1 MELERQNVLPVAA
14 VKKQVWT
21 NARFLV
27 LWLAS
32 AFTNLA
38 FSVYL
43 LTESWYV
50 VQRLH
55 HENWLGIVMMTT
67 TIPRVVLMTFA
78 GVLADR
84 IRRSTILA
92 LANGIRVV
100 LVAAMVVLAADNS
113 LPIWGLLGFALAFGV
128 LDAFHGPASSSM
140 LPNIVDKEH
149 LVRGNS
155 ILQTTNQLS
164 LLLGPALAGVLM
176 KFASFEVSFAV
187 SALLLL
193 VAAFVVRFLRDEAS
207 GAGKEGTPFLRQLKD
222 GLVYIKGFP
231 FLLTMMSVSLIINL
245 LVVGPMNAG
254 LPVLVNHAFS
264 GNVLVLSYME
274 SAIAFGMMAGAL
286 MVGILQPKRRRGFLA
301 LLFVALDGIL
311 VVLLSQ
317 ITAVWQG
324 VAIMFAMGLFIAL
337 CNVLIAALVQQM
349 VKPEMMGRVQGVMGT
364 ASFGFIPVSFAIVS
378 ALLSSG
384 IEISGVMLTAG
395 ILLIVF
401 MLIILAAAKSVRAAD

>member
-1 MELERQNVLPVAA
+1 MELQRQNALPIMA

-55 HENWLGIVMMTT
+55 HESWLGIVMMVT

-84 IRRSTILA
+84 IRRSTILVY
-92 LANGIRVV
+92 ANGIRVV
-100 LVAAMVVLAADNS
+100 LIAVMVVLAAENS
-113 LPIWGLLGFALAFGV
+113 LSMSGLLGFALLFGV
-128 LDAFHGPASSSM
+128 LDSFHNPASSSM

-149 LVRGNS
+149 LIRGNS
-155 ILQTTNQLS
+155 ILQTTNQMC
-164 LLLGPALAGVLM
+164 LLLGPALAGMLM
-176 KFASFEVSFAV
+176 KFASFEASFAT
-187 SALLLL
+187 AAILLL
-193 VAAFVVRFLRDEAS
+193 VAAVAVRFLRDEAS
-207 GAGKEGTPFLRQLKD
+207 TAGKERAPFLRQLKD
-222 GLVYIKGFP
+222 GLVYMKNFP
-231 FLLTMMSVSLIINL
+231 LLLTIMSVSLIINL
-245 LVVGPMNAG
+245 LVSGPVQAG

-286 MVGILQPKRRRGFLA
+286 LVGILQPKRHRAVLA
-301 LLFVALDGIL
+301 LFFVLLTGFGVA
-311 VVLLSQ
+311 LLSQ
-317 ITAVWQG
+317 IAAIWQG
-324 VAIMFAMGLFIAL
+324 VALMFAMGFLIAL
-337 CNVLIAALVQQM
+337 CNVLIASLVQQM
-349 VKPEMMGRVQGVMGT
+349 VQPDMMGRVQGVMGT
-364 ASFGFIPVSFAIVS
+364 ASFGLIPVSFAIVS

-384 IEISGVMLTAG
+384 IAISGVMLTAG
-395 ILLIVF
+395 ILLILF
-401 MLIILAAAKSVRAAD
+401 MMIILATVKSIRTAD